1 MSEAARGLQ
10 RGVRLVS
17 CGFLEERRF
26 YFPKEARVP
35 HEQGTC
41 FQDVRNII
49 NVLIAAVRASFR
61 ARKTG
66 R

>member
-1 MSEAARGLQ
+1 MSGAARRLQ
-10 RGVRLVS
+10 RGEFSFPWV
-17 CGFLEERRF
+17 LEERRF
-26 YFPKEARVP
+26 YLPKEARVT

-49 NVLIAAVRASFR
+49 NVLMAATRAGFR
-61 ARKTG
+61 ARKAG